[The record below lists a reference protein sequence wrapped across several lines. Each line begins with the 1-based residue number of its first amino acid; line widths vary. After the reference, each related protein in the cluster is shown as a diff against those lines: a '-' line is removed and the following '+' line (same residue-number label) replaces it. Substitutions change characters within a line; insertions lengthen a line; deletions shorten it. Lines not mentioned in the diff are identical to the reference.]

1 MSVRDQMSYQVDGDN
16 DKKQIPKG
24 RPVGAYGR
32 AFAPAPKAI
41 TDRPNYVVI
50 NGRGSY
56 AFAYQSGSLD
66 TYTTGSFLDDAA
78 GPYRLDINPVAWYKT
93 DGAGIAGDITFVYT
107 GDVG

>member
-1 MSVRDQMSYQVDGDN
+1 MYQADPN
-16 DKKQIPKG
+16 DSKKQIPKA
-24 RPVGAYGR
+24 RSIDAYG
-32 AFAPAPKAI
+32 KAVNPPPTII

-50 NGRGSY
+50 NGSGSY